1 MKRRRYKIADFEPH
15 IKGSGGILSTIAARV
30 GCNWITAKAFIE
42 GNPTLAALYESE
54 CAVILDVAE
63 SVIYGNIQAAAK
75 MQQDAAK
82 TKQNI
87 QVDSTDAKWILS
99 RKGKKRGYGDESE
112 ISLKAPGGGIEIK
125 TIRVHIP
132 EEEATGDE

>member
-1 MKRRRYKIADFEPH
+1 MKRRYKASDFQPH

-30 GCNWITAKAFIE
+30 GCDWITAKTWVE
-42 GNPTLAALYESE
+42 KNPTLAALYESE

-75 MQQDAAK
+75 IQQDAAK

-87 QVDSTDAKWILS
+87 QVDSTDAKWILA
-99 RKGKKRGYGDESE
+99 RKGKRRGYGDESD
-112 ISLKAPGGGIEIK
+112 INLKAPGGGIEIK

-132 EEEATGDE
+132 SEEETNDE